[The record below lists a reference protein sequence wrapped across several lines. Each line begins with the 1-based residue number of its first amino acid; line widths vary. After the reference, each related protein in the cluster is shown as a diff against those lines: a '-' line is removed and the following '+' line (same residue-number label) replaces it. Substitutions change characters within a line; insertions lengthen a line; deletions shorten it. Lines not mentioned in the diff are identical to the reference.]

1 MSRRDIAGPFL
12 ALLLLSALPGSA
24 CAQVFIASHPQPEFS
39 IGPLFVSAS
48 VGKPNVVGNPGALTV
63 SVSWSLTLAPHRR
76 AADIAQDLYLLW
88 PGEVVGTA
96 GAADADP
103 MLVRQVEALGFKVKA
118 HGRLRL
124 SARGRTEMGTSA
136 GLRTLGEAPFVA
148 FARGRAGRRGARRHL
163 HPDPLG
169 TRVGK
174 PGLARPARPA
184 VEGGDRPAAREL
196 GGGHVLGAAVPHHAR
211 LRRCG
216 VRVAVSALL
225 RSAGPRRAI
234 GAGLLHGADQ
244 LCRLGPPQG
253 R

>member
-48 VGKPNVVGNPGALTV
+48 VGRPNVGGNPGALTV
-63 SVSWSLTLAPHRR
+63 SVSWSLTRAPHRR

-124 SARGRTEMGTSA
+124 SARERTEMGTTA

-148 FARGRAGRRGARRHL
+148 FAREGGPAAGARGATYIRIPWVPELASLDWLVRLELPLKGGNGPRPASLGADRVWGRRG
-163 HPDPLG
+163 PITLG
-169 TRVGK
+169 FGEV
-174 PGLARPARPA
+174 
-184 VEGGDRPAAREL
+184 
-196 GGGHVLGAAVPHHAR
+196 GGG
-211 LRRCG
+211 
-216 VRVAVSALL
+216 
-225 RSAGPRRAI
+225 
-234 GAGLLHGADQ
+234 
-244 LCRLGPPQG
+244 
-253 R
+253 

>member
-118 HGRLRL
+118 HGRLRR
-124 SARGRTEMGTSA
+124 SSRSHERVGRP
-136 GLRTLGEAPFVA
+136 LGREAP
-148 FARGRAGRRGARRHL
+148 RTSGS
-163 HPDPLG
+163 
-169 TRVGK
+169 
-174 PGLARPARPA
+174 PGYPSWQAWTGSP
-184 VEGGDRPAAREL
+184 G
-196 GGGHVLGAAVPHHAR
+196 
-211 LRRCG
+211 
-216 VRVAVSALL
+216 SN
-225 RSAGPRRAI
+225 
-234 GAGLLHGADQ
+234 
-244 LCRLGPPQG
+244 CR
-253 R
+253 